1 MKFTEES
8 LEKAVIELFGEVD
21 IPHIHGQD
29 LHRFPEDILFKDDLR
44 QYLSTRY
51 VNEGIS
57 SSEIDSIIRSLES
70 LPSSSLY
77 ESNRQFMDLVSNG
90 FNLIR
95 EDRTNKDFHVEL
107 LDRSRIDNNSFKIVN
122 QLEIKGIERRIPDA
136 IVYINGIPLV
146 VIEFKS
152 AIKENTTILDAHTQ
166 LTVRYRRDIPNLL
179 KYNAFCV
186 ISDGVNN
193 KMGSLFAPYEFY
205 YAWRKV
211 HNSDE
216 PSDGINSLI
225 TMVRGLFDKARLVDV
240 ISNFI
245 FFPDSAKNDEKY
257 VCRYPQYYA
266 AKKLFENITKN
277 LKPLGSGKGGTYFGA
292 TGSGKSI
299 AMLYLTRLLM
309 KSKEL
314 ESPTILLITDR
325 NDLDDQLSAQFTSAK
340 EFIGDQNILTIQSRE
355 DLKNKLSQIRSGGV
369 FLTTI
374 QKFTESTDLLT
385 DRTNVICISDEAHR
399 TQINLDQTLK
409 ISAKGLEKKFGFAKY
424 LHDSLPNATYVG
436 VTGTPIDGT
445 LEVFGEVVDAYTMQ
459 ESVEDEITVRIVYE
473 GRAAKVLLDE
483 AKLEEIEDFYDKCF
497 EEGANEYQIEE
508 SKKATAR
515 MDVILG
521 NKDRLK
527 LLAKDFVAHYE
538 ARISEGATI
547 FGKVMFVCSSRPIAY
562 DFYKEVIALR
572 PQWAEDLLAPPGV
585 EINEDEK
592 KLLAPSP
599 MIRMVMTRNQD
610 DVKELYDLLGTKDD
624 RKELDRQ
631 FKVTKSNF
639 KIAIV
644 VDMWLTGFDVPFLEV
659 IYIDKPIQKHSL
671 IQTISRVNRVYEGKE
686 LGLVVDYIGI
696 KGKMNTALKK
706 YSKVHPGDFADTEKA
721 LVVLR
726 DCLDLLR
733 MLFHKFDVT
742 KYFSGTPLEKLLCLN
757 NAVEFVQMTD
767 EIETRFMSTVIRL
780 RSAYNLSISSNS
792 LTQNERDFVHF
803 YIAIRS
809 IIFKLSKG
817 EAPDIAKMN
826 TTVIKMIEDALI
838 SDGVEEI
845 FKIDQQSTDK
855 SVDIFSDSYLEKI
868 NKIKL
873 PNTRI
878 KLLQRL
884 LSQAIVEYKKTN
896 LIKGVDFSKKL
907 KNLVDLYNERKDFE
921 ISKIDILE
929 DLTERFTALFRE
941 LQLERTSFYELGINF
956 EEKAFYDILKAV
968 AQKYSFEYP
977 EEKLIPLA
985 QAVKSIVDDKAKYT
999 DWSKKADIKAELKV
1013 DLILIL
1019 DKLGYPP
1026 VPKDEVFQ
1034 EIFEQAENFMLYVN
1048 AI

>member
-8 LEKAVIELFGEVD
+8 LEKAVIELFREVD
-21 IPHIHGQD
+21 IPHVHGQD
-29 LHRFPEDILFKDDLR
+29 IHRVPEDILFHEDLR
-44 QYLSTRY
+44 QYLGTRY
-51 VNEGIS
+51 APEDVS
-57 SSEIDSIIRSLES
+57 DSEISSIIRKLES

-77 ESNRQFMDLVSNG
+77 ESNRHFLVLVSNG
-90 FNLIR
+90 LYFFR
-95 EDRTNKDFHVEL
+95 EDRAKKELHVEL
-107 LDRSRIDNNSFKIVN
+107 IDKSKIESNLFKIVN
-122 QLEIKGIERRIPDA
+122 QLEIKGLEKRIPDA

-193 KMGSLFAPYEFY
+193 KMGSLFSPYEFY

-216 PSDGINSLI
+216 PSDGINSLF

-245 FFPDSAKNDEKY
+245 YFPDSAKDNEKY

-266 AKKLFENITKN
+266 AKKLYENITKN

-314 ESPTILLITDR
+314 QSPTILLITDR

-340 EFIGDQNILTIQSRE
+340 EFIGDQNVLTIQSRE
-355 DLKNKLSQIRSGGV
+355 DLKAKLSQIRSGGV
-369 FLTTI
+369 YLTTI
-374 QKFTESTDLLT
+374 QKFTESTELLT

-409 ISAKGLEKKFGFAKY
+409 ISAKGVEKKFGFAKY

-483 AKLEEIEDFYDKCF
+483 AKLEEIEDYYDKCF

-538 ARISEGATI
+538 ARVSEGATV

-562 DFYKEVIALR
+562 DFYKEVITLK
-572 PQWAEDLLAPPGV
+572 PEWAEPLLASPGV
-585 EINEDEK
+585 EVSETEQR
-592 KLLAPSP
+592 LLAPSP

-610 DVKELYDLLGTKDD
+610 DTKDLYDLLGTKDD

-631 FKVTKSNF
+631 FKIAKSNF

-644 VDMWLTGFDVPFLEV
+644 VDMWLTGFDVPFLEA
-659 IYIDKPIQKHSL
+659 IYIDKPIQQHSL

-686 LGLVVDYIGI
+686 VGLVVDYIGI

-706 YSKVHPGDFADTEKA
+706 YSKVHPGDFVDTEKA
-721 LVVLR
+721 VAILR

-733 MLFHKFDVT
+733 MLFHKFDDS

-757 NAVEFVQMTD
+757 NAAEFVQMTE

-792 LTQNERDFVHF
+792 LTQHERDYVHL

-817 EAPDIAKMN
+817 EAPDTAKMN
-826 TTVIKMIEDALI
+826 ATVIRMIEDALI

-845 FKIDQQSTDK
+845 FRIDENSSDK
-855 SVDIFSDSYLEKI
+855 AIDIFDDAYLEKI
-868 NKIKL
+868 DKIKL
-873 PNTRI
+873 PNTKI

-884 LSQAIVEYKKTN
+884 LSQAIAEYKKTN

-921 ISKIDILE
+921 ISKSDVLE
-929 DLTERFTALFRE
+929 DLAGRFTALFHE
-941 LQLERTSFYELGINF
+941 LQDERSSFTALGIDF
-956 EEKAFYDILKAV
+956 EEKAFYDILKSV
-968 AQKYSFEYP
+968 AEKYKFEYP
-977 EEKLIPLA
+977 EEKLIVLA
-985 QAVKSIVDDKAKYT
+985 QEVKLIVDDKAKYT

-1013 DLILIL
+1013 DLILTL

-1034 EIFEQAENFMLYVN
+1034 EIFEQAENFKRYT
-1048 AI
+1048 A

>member
-8 LEKAVIELFGEVD
+8 LEKAVIELFREVE
-21 IPHIHGQD
+21 IPHFHGQD
-29 LHRFPEDILFKDDLR
+29 IHRVPEDILFHEDLR
-44 QYLSTRY
+44 QYLGTRY
-51 VNEGIS
+51 ASEDVSE
-57 SSEIDSIIRSLES
+57 SEISSIIRKLES

-77 ESNRQFMDLVSNG
+77 ESNRQFMELVSNG
-90 FNLIR
+90 FNLVR
-95 EDRTNKDFHVEL
+95 EDRAKKDFHIEL
-107 LDRSRIDNNSFKIVN
+107 LDKSKIESNLFKIVN
-122 QLEIKGIERRIPDA
+122 QLEIKGLEKRIPDV

-193 KMGSLFAPYEFY
+193 KMGSLFSPYEFY

-216 PSDGINSLI
+216 PSDGINSLF
-225 TMVRGLFDKARLVDV
+225 TMVRGLFDKTRLVDV

-245 FFPDSAKNDEKY
+245 FFPDSAKNNEKY

-266 AKKLFENITKN
+266 AKKLYENITKN

-314 ESPTILLITDR
+314 QSPTILLVTDR

-340 EFIGDQNILTIQSRE
+340 EFIGDQSVLTIQSRE
-355 DLKNKLSQIRSGGV
+355 DLKAKLSQIRSGGV
-369 FLTTI
+369 YLTTI
-374 QKFTESTDLLT
+374 QKFTESTELLT

-409 ISAKGLEKKFGFAKY
+409 ISAKGVEKKFGFAKY

-483 AKLEEIEDFYDKCF
+483 AKLEEIEDYYDKCF

-538 ARISEGATI
+538 GRVSEGATV

-562 DFYKEVIALR
+562 DFYKEVISLK
-572 PQWAEDLLAPPGV
+572 PEWAEPLLAPPGV
-585 EINEDEK
+585 EVNETEQR
-592 KLLAPSP
+592 LLAPSP

-610 DVKELYDLLGTKDD
+610 DTKDLYDLLGTKDD

-631 FKVTKSNF
+631 FKIAKSNF

-644 VDMWLTGFDVPFLEV
+644 VDMWLTGFDVPFLEA
-659 IYIDKPIQKHSL
+659 IYIDKPIQQHSL

-686 LGLVVDYIGI
+686 VGLVVDYIGI

-721 LVVLR
+721 VAILR

-733 MLFHKFDVT
+733 MLFHKFDDS
-742 KYFSGTPLEKLLCLN
+742 KYFTGTPLEKLLCLN
-757 NAVEFVQMTD
+757 NAAEFVQMTE

-792 LTQNERDFVHF
+792 LTHHERDYVHL

-817 EAPDIAKMN
+817 EAPDTAKMN
-826 TTVIKMIEDALI
+826 ATVIRMIEDALI

-845 FKIDQQSTDK
+845 FKIDENSSDK
-855 SVDIFSDSYLEKI
+855 AIDIFDDAYLEKI
-868 NKIKL
+868 GRIKL
-873 PNTRI
+873 PNTKI

-884 LSQAIVEYKKTN
+884 LSQAITEYKKTN

-921 ISKIDILE
+921 ISKSDVLE
-929 DLTERFTALFRE
+929 DLAGRFTALFHE
-941 LQLERTSFYELGINF
+941 LQDERSSFTALGIDF
-956 EEKAFYDILKAV
+956 EEKAFYDILKSV
-968 AQKYSFEYP
+968 AEKYKFEYP
-977 EEKLIPLA
+977 EEKLIVLA
-985 QAVKSIVDDKAKYT
+985 QEVKLIVDDKAKYT

-1013 DLILIL
+1013 DLILTL

-1034 EIFEQAENFMLYVN
+1034 EIFEQAENFKRYI
-1048 AI
+1048 A

>member
-1 MKFTEES
+1 
-8 LEKAVIELFGEVD
+8 LFHE
-21 IPHIHGQD
+21 
-29 LHRFPEDILFKDDLR
+29 DLR
-44 QYLSTRY
+44 QYLATRY
-51 VNEGIS
+51 AAEDIS
-57 SSEIDSIIRSLES
+57 ESEISSIIRKLES

-77 ESNRQFMDLVSNG
+77 ESNRQFVELVSNG
-90 FNLIR
+90 FNLVR
-95 EDRTNKDFHVEL
+95 EDRAKKDFHIEL
-107 LDRSRIDNNSFKIVN
+107 LDKSKIDSNLFKIVN
-122 QLEIKGIERRIPDA
+122 QLEIKGLEKRIPDA

-193 KMGSLFAPYEFY
+193 KMGSLFSPYEFY

-216 PSDGINSLI
+216 PSDGINSLF

-245 FFPDSAKNDEKY
+245 FFPDSAKNNEKY

-266 AKKLFENITKN
+266 AKKLYENITKN

-340 EFIGDQNILTIQSRE
+340 EFIGDQNVLTIQSRE
-355 DLKNKLSQIRSGGV
+355 DLKAKLSQIRSGGV
-369 FLTTI
+369 YLTTI
-374 QKFTESTDLLT
+374 QKFTESTELLT
-385 DRTNVICISDEAHR
+385 DRTNIICISDEAHR

-409 ISAKGLEKKFGFAKY
+409 ISTKGVEKKFGFAKY

-483 AKLEEIEDFYDKCF
+483 AKLEEIEDYYDKCF

-538 ARISEGATI
+538 ARVSEGATV
-547 FGKVMFVCSSRPIAY
+547 FGKVMFVCSSRSIAY
-562 DFYKEVIALR
+562 DFYKEVISLK
-572 PQWAEDLLAPPGV
+572 PEWAEPLLAPPGV
-585 EINEDEK
+585 EVSETEQR
-592 KLLAPSP
+592 LLAPSP

-610 DVKELYDLLGTKDD
+610 DTKDLYDLLGTKDD

-631 FKVTKSNF
+631 FKNAKSNF

-644 VDMWLTGFDVPFLEV
+644 VDMWLTGFDVPFLEA
-659 IYIDKPIQKHSL
+659 IYIDKPIQQHSL

-686 LGLVVDYIGI
+686 VGLVVDYIGI

-721 LVVLR
+721 VAILR

-733 MLFHKFDVT
+733 MLFHKFDDS
-742 KYFSGTPLEKLLCLN
+742 KYFIGTPLEKLLCLN
-757 NAVEFVQMTD
+757 NAAEFVQMT
-767 EIETRFMSTVIRL
+767 EEVETRFMSTVIRL

-792 LTQNERDFVHF
+792 LTQHERDYVHF

-817 EAPDIAKMN
+817 EAPDTAKMN
-826 TTVIKMIEDALI
+826 ATVIRMIEDALI

-845 FKIDQQSTDK
+845 FKIDENSTDK
-855 SVDIFSDSYLEKI
+855 SIDIFDDVYLEKI
-868 NKIKL
+868 DKIKL
-873 PNTRI
+873 PNTKI

-884 LSQAIVEYKKTN
+884 LSQAIAEYKKTN

-921 ISKIDILE
+921 ISKSDVLE
-929 DLTERFTALFRE
+929 DLAGRFTALFHE
-941 LQLERTSFYELGINF
+941 LQDERSSFTALGIDF
-956 EEKAFYDILKAV
+956 EEKAFYDILKSV
-968 AQKYSFEYP
+968 AEKYKFEYP
-977 EEKLIPLA
+977 EEKLIILA
-985 QAVKSIVDDKAKYT
+985 QEVKLIVDDKAKYT

-1013 DLILIL
+1013 DLILTL

-1034 EIFEQAENFMLYVN
+1034 EIFEQAENFKRF
-1048 AI
+1048 IE

>member
-1 MKFTEES
+1 MRFTEDT
-8 LEKAVIELFGEVD
+8 LERAVIELFGEIE
-21 IPHIHGQD
+21 IPHIYGQD
-29 LHRFPEDILFKDDLR
+29 IHRMPEDILFHEDLR
-44 QYLSTRY
+44 NYLTARY
-51 VNEGIS
+51 SKEEIS
-57 SSEIDSIIRSLES
+57 PSEIDTIIRMLES
-70 LPSSSLY
+70 FPASALY
-77 ESNRQFMDLVSNG
+77 ESNRKFLGLVANG

-95 EDRTNKDFHVEL
+95 EDRSKKDFHIEFL
-107 LDRSRIDNNSFKIVN
+107 NKLDIESNNFKIVN
-122 QLEIKGIERRIPDA
+122 QLEIKGIEKRIPDA
-136 IVYINGIPLV
+136 IVYINGLPLV

-152 AIKENTTILDAHTQ
+152 AVKQNTTILDAYTQ

-193 KMGSLFAPYEFY
+193 KMGSLFSPYEFF

-211 HNSDE
+211 NNSDE
-216 PSDGINSLI
+216 PKDGIDSLF
-225 TMVRGLFDKARLVDV
+225 TMVRGLFDKARLIDV
-240 ISNFI
+240 ITNFI
-245 FFPDSAKNDEKY
+245 FFPDTAKNDEKY

-266 AKKLFENITKN
+266 AKKLYENITKN

-309 KSKEL
+309 KSQEL
-314 ESPTILLITDR
+314 GSPTILLITDR

-340 EFIGDQNILTIQSRE
+340 DFIGDQNVLTIQSRE
-355 DLKNKLSQIRSGGV
+355 DLKDKLSQIQSGGV
-369 FLTTI
+369 YLTTI
-374 QKFTESTDLLT
+374 QKFTESTELLT

-399 TQINLDQTLK
+399 SQINLDQTLK
-409 ISAKGLEKKFGFAKY
+409 ISAKGVEKRFGFAKY

-445 LEVFGEVVDAYTMQ
+445 LEVFGDVVDAYTMQ

-483 AKLEEIEDFYDKCF
+483 TKLEEIEDYYDKCF

-538 ARISEGATI
+538 ARVSEGATV
-547 FGKVMFVCSSRPIAY
+547 FGKVMFVCSSRAIAY
-562 DFYKEVIALR
+562 DFYKEVIELK
-572 PQWAEDLLAPPGV
+572 PEWAKALLAPPGV
-585 EINEDEK
+585 VISETEK
-592 KLLAPSP
+592 RLLSPSP
-599 MIRMVMTRNQD
+599 TIRMVMTRNQD
-610 DVKELYDLLGTKDD
+610 DTKDLYDLLGTKDD

-631 FKVTKSNF
+631 FKIATSNF

-644 VDMWLTGFDVPFLEV
+644 VDMWLTGFDVPFLEA
-659 IYIDKPIQKHSL
+659 IYIDKPIQQHSL

-686 LGLVVDYIGI
+686 VGLVVDYIGI
-696 KGKMNTALKK
+696 KGKLNTALKK
-706 YSKVHPGDFADTEKA
+706 YSKVHPGDFVDTEKA
-721 LVVLR
+721 VVILR

-733 MLFHKFDVT
+733 MLLHKFDDS
-742 KYFSGTPLEKLLCLN
+742 KYFTGTPLEKLLCLN
-757 NAVEFVQMTD
+757 NAAEFVQLTE

-780 RSAYNLSISSNS
+780 RSAYNLSISSDS
-792 LTQNERDFVHF
+792 LMQSERDYVHF

-817 EAPDIAKMN
+817 EAPDTAKMN
-826 TTVIKMIEDALI
+826 ATVIRMIEDALI

-845 FKIDQQSTDK
+845 FKIDENSTDK
-855 SVDIFSDSYLEKI
+855 SIDIFDDAYLEKI

-873 PNTRI
+873 PNTKI

-884 LSQAIVEYKKTN
+884 LSQAISEYKKTN
-896 LIKGVDFSKKL
+896 LIKGVDFSRKL

-921 ISKIDILE
+921 ISKSDVLD
-929 DLTERFTALFRE
+929 DLASQFASLFRE
-941 LQLERTSFYELGINF
+941 LQGDRNSFYELGINF
-956 EEKAFYDILKAV
+956 QEKAFYDILKSV
-968 AQKYSFEYP
+968 AQKYDFDYP
-977 EEKLIPLA
+977 EDKLITLA
-985 QAVKSIVDDKAKYT
+985 KEVKAIVDDKAKYT
-999 DWSKKADIKAELKV
+999 DWSRKFDIRAELKV
-1013 DLILIL
+1013 DLILTL
-1019 DKLGYPP
+1019 DRLGYPP

-1034 EIFEQAENFMLYVN
+1034 EIFNQAENFKLYV
-1048 AI
+1048 AD

>member
-1 MKFTEES
+1 MKFTEEA
-8 LEKAVIELFGEVD
+8 LENAVIELFAEVN
-21 IPHIHGQD
+21 IPHVHGHQ
-29 LHRFPEDILFKDDLR
+29 LHRLPEDVLFLNDLR
-44 QYLSTRY
+44 QYLFDRY
-51 VNEGIS
+51 SSEEIS
-57 SSEIDSIIRSLES
+57 STEIDSIIRKIEAI
-70 LPSSSLY
+70 PSAPLY
-77 ESNRQFMDLVSNG
+77 ESNRQFMELIANG
-90 FNLIR
+90 FNLVR
-95 EDRTNKDFHVEL
+95 EDRTQKDFHIEL
-107 LDRSRIDNNSFKIVN
+107 LDRVNLERNSFKIVN
-122 QLEIKGIERRIPDA
+122 QLEIKGLEKRIPDA
-136 IVYINGIPLV
+136 IVYINGLPLV

-152 AIKENTTILDAHTQ
+152 AIKQNTTILDAYTQ
-166 LTVRYRRDIPNLL
+166 LTVRYKRDIPNLL

-193 KMGSLFAPYEFY
+193 KMGSLFSPYEFF

-211 HNSDE
+211 NNTDE
-216 PSDGINSLI
+216 PKDGIDSLF
-225 TMVRGLFDKARLVDV
+225 TMVRGLFDKERLVDV

-245 FFPDSAKNDEKY
+245 FFPDTAKNDEKY

-266 AKKLFENITKN
+266 AKKLYENITKN

-314 ESPTILLITDR
+314 GSPTILLITDR

-340 EFIGDQNILTIQSRE
+340 DFIGDQNVITIQSRQ
-355 DLKNKLSQIRSGGV
+355 DLKDKLSHIRSGGV
-369 FLTTI
+369 YLTTI
-374 QKFTESTDLLT
+374 QKFTESTELLT

-399 TQINLDQTLK
+399 SQINLDQTLK
-409 ISAKGLEKKFGFAKY
+409 ISAKGVEKKFGFAKY

-459 ESVEDEITVRIVYE
+459 ESVEDEITVRIFYE

-483 AKLEEIEDFYDKCF
+483 TKLEEIEEYYDKCF

-515 MDVILG
+515 MDIILG
-521 NKDRLK
+521 NRDRLK
-527 LLAKDFVAHYE
+527 LLAADFVTHYE
-538 ARISEGATI
+538 ARISEGATV
-547 FGKVMFVCSSRPIAY
+547 FGKVMFVCSSRSIAY
-562 DFYKEVIALR
+562 SFYKEIISLR
-572 PQWAEDLLAPPGV
+572 PEWAESLLAPPGV
-585 EINEDEK
+585 DVNETEER
-592 KLLAPSP
+592 LLAPSP
-599 MIRMVMTRNQD
+599 MVRMVMTRNQD
-610 DVKELYDLLGTKDD
+610 DEQELYDLLGTKDD

-631 FKVTKSNF
+631 FKIAKSNF

-644 VDMWLTGFDVPFLEV
+644 VDMWLTGFDVPFLEA
-659 IYIDKPIQKHSL
+659 IYIDKPIQQHSL

-686 LGLVVDYIGI
+686 VGLVVDYIGI

-721 LVVLR
+721 VAILR

-733 MLFHKFDVT
+733 MLFHKFDDSM
-742 KYFSGTPLEKLLCLN
+742 YFSGTPLEKLLCLN
-757 NAVEFVQMTD
+757 NAAEFIQMTD
-767 EIETRFMSTVIRL
+767 DLETRFMSTAIRL

-792 LTQNERDFVHF
+792 LMQSERDYVHF

-817 EAPDIAKMN
+817 EAPDTAKMN
-826 TTVIKMIEDALI
+826 TAVIKMIEDALI
-838 SDGVEEI
+838 SDGVEEV
-845 FKIDQQSTDK
+845 FKIDDRVGEK
-855 SVDIFSDSYLEKI
+855 SVDLFSDVYLEKI
-868 NKIKL
+868 DKINM

-884 LSQAIVEYKKTN
+884 LTQAISEYKKTN

-907 KNLVDLYNERKDFE
+907 KNLVDMYNERKDFE
-921 ISKIDILE
+921 ISKSHVLD
-929 DLTERFTALFRE
+929 DLADRFTKLFHE
-941 LQLERTSFYELGINF
+941 LQDERNSFAALGIDF
-956 EEKAFYDILKAV
+956 EEKAFYDILKSV
-968 AQKYSFEYP
+968 AEKYEFDYP
-977 EEKLIPLA
+977 EEKLVLLA
-985 QAVKSIVDDKAKYT
+985 REVKLIVDDKAKYT
-999 DWSKKADIKAELKV
+999 DWSQKLDIKAELKV
-1013 DLILIL
+1013 DLILTL

-1026 VPKDEVFQ
+1026 VPKDEVFL
-1034 EIFEQAENFMLYVN
+1034 EIFEQAENFKKYTN
-1048 AI
+1048 

>member
-8 LEKAVIELFGEVD
+8 LEKAVIELFGEVN
-21 IPHIHGQD
+21 IPHVHGQ
-29 LHRFPEDILFKDDLR
+29 LIHRVPEDVLFQEDLR
-44 QYLSTRY
+44 NYLIARY
-51 VNEGIS
+51 SNENIS
-57 SSEIDSIIRSLES
+57 SSEIDSIIRTLES

-77 ESNRQFMDLVSNG
+77 ESNRQFMGMVANG
-90 FNLIR
+90 FNLVR
-95 EDRTNKDFHVEL
+95 EDRTKKDFHVEL
-107 LDRSRIDNNSFKIVN
+107 LNKSHIEANIFKIVN
-122 QLEIKGIERRIPDA
+122 QLEIKGLEKRIPDA
-136 IVYINGIPLV
+136 LVFINGLPLV

-166 LTVRYRRDIPNLL
+166 LTVRYKRDIPNLM

-193 KMGSLFAPYEFY
+193 KMGSLFSPYEFF

-211 HNSDE
+211 NNSDE
-216 PSDGINSLI
+216 PRDGIDSLF
-225 TMVRGLFDKARLVDV
+225 TMVRGLFDKTRLVDV

-245 FFPDSAKNDEKY
+245 FFPDTAKSDEKF

-314 ESPTILLITDR
+314 GSPTILLITDR

-340 EFIGDQNILTIQSRE
+340 EFIGDQNVLTIQSRE

-369 FLTTI
+369 YLTTI
-374 QKFTESTDLLT
+374 QKFTESTELLT

-409 ISAKGLEKKFGFAKY
+409 ISANGVEKKFGFAKY
-424 LHDSLPNATYVG
+424 LHVSLPNATYVG

-473 GRAAKVLLDE
+473 GRAAKLLLDE
-483 AKLEEIEDFYDKCF
+483 TKLEEIEQYYDKCF

-508 SKKATAR
+508 SKKATAK

-527 LLAKDFVAHYE
+527 ILAKDFVLHYE
-538 ARISEGATI
+538 GRISEGATV

-572 PQWAEDLLAPPGV
+572 PQWAEELSAPPGV
-585 EINEDEK
+585 EVSEGEK

-631 FKVTKSNF
+631 FKIAKSNF
-639 KIAIV
+639 KIAVV
-644 VDMWLTGFDVPFLEV
+644 VDMWLTGFDVPFLEA
-659 IYIDKPIQKHSL
+659 IYIDKPIQQHSL

-686 LGLVVDYIGI
+686 VGLVVDYIGI

-706 YSKVHPGDFADTEKA
+706 YSKVHPGDFADTDKA
-721 LVVLR
+721 VAVLR
-726 DCLDLLR
+726 DCLDLLQ
-733 MLFHKFDVT
+733 MLFHKFDDS

-757 NAVEFVQMTD
+757 NAAEFVQMTD

-780 RSAYNLSISSNS
+780 RSAYNLSFSSNTLKQS
-792 LTQNERDFVHF
+792 ERDHVHF

-817 EAPDIAKMN
+817 EAPDTAKMN
-826 TTVIKMIEDALI
+826 STVIKMIEDALI

-845 FKIDQQSTDK
+845 FKINEQSADN
-855 SVDIFSDSYLEKI
+855 SVDIFSDRYLEKI
-868 NKIKL
+868 DKIKL
-873 PNTRI
+873 PNTKI

-921 ISKIDILE
+921 ISKSDVLE
-929 DLTERFTALFRE
+929 DLADRFTALFHE
-941 LQLERTSFYELGINF
+941 LQEERSSFTALGIDF
-956 EEKAFYDILKAV
+956 EEKAFYDILKSV
-968 AQKYSFEYP
+968 AEKYKFEYP
-977 EEKLIPLA
+977 EEKLILLA
-985 QAVKSIVDDKAKYT
+985 QEVKSIVDDKAKYT

-1013 DLILIL
+1013 DLILTL

-1034 EIFEQAENFMLYVN
+1034 EIFEQAENFKRY
-1048 AI
+1048 IS

>member
-8 LEKAVIELFGEVD
+8 LEKAVIELFGEVN
-21 IPHIHGQD
+21 IPHVHGQHI
-29 LHRFPEDILFKDDLR
+29 HRLPEDVLFQEDLR
-44 QYLSTRY
+44 QYLMARY
-51 VNEGIS
+51 SSEGIA
-57 SSEIDSIIRSLES
+57 SSEIDSIIRTLES

-77 ESNRQFMDLVSNG
+77 ESNRHFMEMVANG
-90 FNLIR
+90 FNLVR
-95 EDRTNKDFHVEL
+95 EDRSKKDFHVEL
-107 LDRSRIDNNSFKIVN
+107 LNKSQIETNIFKIVN
-122 QLEIKGIERRIPDA
+122 QLEIKGLEKRIPDA
-136 IVYINGIPLV
+136 IVYINGLPLV

-166 LTVRYRRDIPNLL
+166 LTVRYRRDIPNLM
-179 KYNAFCV
+179 KYNAFCI

-193 KMGSLFAPYEFY
+193 KMGSLFSPYEFF

-211 HNSDE
+211 NNSDE
-216 PSDGINSLI
+216 PKDGIDSLF
-225 TMVRGLFDKARLVDV
+225 TMVRGLFDKTRLVDV

-245 FFPDSAKNDEKY
+245 FFPDTAKSDEKF

-309 KSKEL
+309 KSREL
-314 ESPTILLITDR
+314 GSPTILLITDR

-340 EFIGDQNILTIQSRE
+340 EFIGDQNVLTIQSRE

-369 FLTTI
+369 YLTTI
-374 QKFTESTDLLT
+374 QKFTESTELLT

-399 TQINLDQTLK
+399 SQINLDQTLK
-409 ISAKGLEKKFGFAKY
+409 ISAKGVEKKFGFAKY

-483 AKLEEIEDFYDKCF
+483 TKLEEIEQYYDKCF

-508 SKKATAR
+508 SKKATAK

-527 LLAKDFVAHYE
+527 LLAKDFVLHYE
-538 ARISEGATI
+538 ARISEGATV

-572 PQWAEDLLAPPGV
+572 PQWAEELSAPPGV
-585 EINEDEK
+585 EVSEAEK
-592 KLLAPSP
+592 KLLGPSP

-631 FKVTKSNF
+631 FKIAKSNF

-644 VDMWLTGFDVPFLEV
+644 VDMWLTGFDVPFLEA
-659 IYIDKPIQKHSL
+659 IYIDKPIQQHSL

-686 LGLVVDYIGI
+686 VGLVVDYIGI

-721 LVVLR
+721 VAVLR

-733 MLFHKFDVT
+733 MLFHKFDDS

-757 NAVEFVQMTD
+757 NAAEFVQMTD

-780 RSAYNLSISSNS
+780 RSAYNLSISSNTLKQS
-792 LTQNERDFVHF
+792 ERDHVHF

-817 EAPDIAKMN
+817 EAPDTAKMN

-845 FKIDQQSTDK
+845 FKINEQSADN
-855 SVDIFSDSYLEKI
+855 SVDIFSDRYLEKI
-868 NKIKL
+868 EKIKL
-873 PNTRI
+873 PNTKI

-921 ISKIDILE
+921 VSKSDVLE
-929 DLTERFTALFRE
+929 DLADRFTALFHE
-941 LQLERTSFYELGINF
+941 LQEERSSFTALGIDF
-956 EEKAFYDILKAV
+956 EEKAFYDILKSV
-968 AQKYSFEYP
+968 AEKYKFEYP
-977 EEKLIPLA
+977 EEKLILLA
-985 QAVKSIVDDKAKYT
+985 QEVKSIVDDKAKYT

-1013 DLILIL
+1013 DLILTL

-1034 EIFEQAENFMLYVN
+1034 EIFEQAENFKRY
-1048 AI
+1048 IS

>member
-1 MKFTEES
+1 MKFTEDS
-8 LEKAVIELFGEVD
+8 LEKAVLELFGEVD

-29 LHRFPEDILFKDDLR
+29 LHRVPEDVLFKDDLR
-44 QYLSTRY
+44 QYLLTRY
-51 VNEGIS
+51 ANESIS

-70 LPSSSLY
+70 IPSSTLY
-77 ESNRQFMDLVSNG
+77 ESNRQFMGLVSNG
-90 FNLIR
+90 FNLLR
-95 EDRTNKDFHVEL
+95 EDRTMKDFHVEFL
-107 LDRSRIDNNSFKIVN
+107 NKSIVEQNIFKIVN
-122 QLEIKGIERRIPDA
+122 QLEVKGIEKRIPDA

-146 VIEFKS
+146 VLEFKS
-152 AIKENTTILDAHTQ
+152 AIKENTTILDAYTQ
-166 LTVRYRRDIPNLL
+166 LTVRYKRDIPNLL

-186 ISDGVNN
+186 ISDGINN
-193 KMGSLFAPYEFY
+193 KMGSLFSPYEFF

-211 HNSDE
+211 NNSDE
-216 PSDGINSLI
+216 PSDGINSLF
-225 TMVRGLFDKARLVDV
+225 TMVRGLFEKERLIDV

-245 FFPDSAKNDEKY
+245 FFPDSAKNNEKY

-266 AKKLFENITKN
+266 AKKLYENITKN
-277 LKPLGSGKGGTYFGA
+277 LKPQGSGKGGTYFGA

-314 ESPTILLITDR
+314 GSPTILLITDR

-340 EFIGDQNILTIQSRE
+340 EFIGDQNVLTIQSRE

-369 FLTTI
+369 YLTTI
-374 QKFTESTDLLT
+374 QKFTESTELLT

-399 TQINLDQTLK
+399 SQINLDQTLK
-409 ISAKGLEKKFGFAKY
+409 ISAKGVEKKFGFAKY

-483 AKLEEIEDFYDKCF
+483 TKLEEIEQYYDKCF

-527 LLAKDFVAHYE
+527 LLAKDFVVHYE
-538 ARISEGATI
+538 TRIFEGAAV

-572 PQWAEDLLAPPGV
+572 PQWADELLAPPGV
-585 EINEDEK
+585 EVNEGEK

-610 DVKELYDLLGTKDD
+610 DVKELYELLGTKDD

-631 FKVTKSNF
+631 FKIAKSNF

-644 VDMWLTGFDVPFLEV
+644 VDMWLTGFDVPFLEA
-659 IYIDKPIQKHSL
+659 IYIDKPIQQHSL

-686 LGLVVDYIGI
+686 VGLVVDYIGI

-721 LVVLR
+721 VAVLR

-733 MLFHKFDVT
+733 ILFYKFDDS
-742 KYFSGTPLEKLLCLN
+742 KYFVGTPLEKLLCLN
-757 NAVEFVQMTD
+757 NAAEFVQMTD

-792 LTQNERDFVHF
+792 LKQIERDYVHF

-817 EAPDIAKMN
+817 EAPDTAKMN
-826 TTVIKMIEDALI
+826 ATVIRMIEDALI

-845 FKIDQQSTDK
+845 FKIDKNSTDE
-855 SVDIFSDSYLEKI
+855 SIDIFDDSYLEKI
-868 NKIKL
+868 AKIKL
-873 PNTRI
+873 PNTKI

-884 LSQAIVEYKKTN
+884 LSQAITEYKKTN

-921 ISKIDILE
+921 ISKSDVLE
-929 DLTERFTALFRE
+929 DLADRFTALFHE
-941 LQLERTSFYELGINF
+941 LQDERSSFTALGIDF
-956 EEKAFYDILKAV
+956 EEKAFYDILKSV
-968 AQKYSFEYP
+968 AEKYKFEYP
-977 EEKLIPLA
+977 EEKLIILA
-985 QAVKSIVDDKAKYT
+985 QEVKLIVDDKAKYT

-1013 DLILIL
+1013 DLILTL

-1034 EIFEQAENFMLYVN
+1034 EIFEQAENFKRYI
-1048 AI
+1048 A